1 MYYELFITGVPV
13 KVPDLC
19 ITNSTNG
26 GVVSFTL
33 RWGEPFNNYDP
44 IIMYHMSCSGD
55 APCPQSYNTT
65 NNHTRSHTFTG
76 FTPNSYYT
84 FSVVAIN
91 SIGSGEAGIVMI
103 REIINATIAPSVA
116 TSIGKGMI
124 TITSS
129 ESKTTTTSSEGMITT
144 TSSEGMAT
152 TTSSEGMITTTS
164 SEGMATTT
172 SSEGMATTTSSE
184 GMITTTSSEGMIT
197 TTSSEGMTTTTSS
210 ESKNTTTSSEGM
222 INSCQAS

>member
-13 KVPDLC
+13 KVPDLN
-19 ITNSTNG
+19 ITNSTDG
-26 GVVSFTL
+26 GVISFTL

-44 IIMYHMSCSGD
+44 IIMYHVSCSGD
-55 APCPQSYNTT
+55 APCPQNYNTT
-65 NNHTRSHTFTG
+65 NNHTKSHTFTG

-103 REIINATIAPSVA
+103 GEIINATIAPSVA

-129 ESKTTTTSSEGMITT
+129 EGMTTTTSSESMTTTTTSSEGMTASISSESKTTTTSSEGMI
-144 TSSEGMAT
+144 
-152 TTSSEGMITTTS
+152 
-164 SEGMATTT
+164 
-172 SSEGMATTTSSE
+172 
-184 GMITTTSSEGMIT
+184 
-197 TTSSEGMTTTTSS
+197 
-210 ESKNTTTSSEGM
+210 
-222 INSCQAS
+222 NSC